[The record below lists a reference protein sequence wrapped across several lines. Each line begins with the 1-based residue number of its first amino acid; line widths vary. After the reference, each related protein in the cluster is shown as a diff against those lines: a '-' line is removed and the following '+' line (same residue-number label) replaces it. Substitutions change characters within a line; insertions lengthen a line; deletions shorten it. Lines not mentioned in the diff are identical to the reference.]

1 MTSTVITTIGSTP
14 TIGIATTTMSST
26 PKVEDLVKKAIKEA
40 LDKRKIAEV
49 YKETFPE
56 DTVASSVFEP
66 VTKSLPLSKTMLA
79 FNQTMF
85 SELIGNPSVDSKDD
99 FPVTTFFDYKWDERI
114 VSFVPSTNP
123 DYVID
128 TEIAAYIL
136 RAWELDE
143 KVLCYGPTG
152 AGKSSLVEQLCAL
165 TNRPFVRINCT
176 GDMDSSMIFGQLT
189 AKDGSTIWV
198 DGAVTDAVK
207 YGAVFAW
214 DEWDVTPPEISMG
227 LQWLL
232 EDEGKLFLKEM
243 PGSTK
248 DKQITPHEH
257 FRLVAIGNTQGQGD
271 DTGAHAGTNVQNSA
285 TLDRFGTAVY
295 IGYLDPAIEEKM
307 LTNKWGRVITG
318 KTAKELVK
326 LANLVRQGYQ
336 AGQFN
341 LTISPRSLF
350 SICKKLS
357 HGSTLKKAYKVVYL
371 NKLNDTQRKVADE
384 LFIKIY
390 GKDVT

>member
-1 MTSTVITTIGSTP
+1 
-14 TIGIATTTMSST
+14 MSST
-26 PKVEDLVKKAIKEA
+26 EKVEDLVKKALKEA
-40 LDKRKIAEV
+40 LDKRKIAATPAE
-49 YKETFPE
+49 EHME
-56 DTVASSVFEP
+56 DILDSICPRELATPAMSKLVLTSSQQWFSRVINNIDVIAADDFAVSVF
-66 VTKSLPLSKTMLA
+66 
-79 FNQTMF
+79 
-85 SELIGNPSVDSKDD
+85 DD
-99 FPVTTFFDYKWDERI
+99 FEWDDRI
-114 VSFVPSTNP
+114 ASFIPKVN
-123 DYVID
+123 DNYVID
-128 TEIAAYIL
+128 KELAANIL
-136 RAWELDE
+136 RAWELNE
-143 KVLCYGPTG
+143 KVLCFGPTG
-152 AGKSSLVEQLCAL
+152 AGKSSLIEQLCAL
-165 TNRPFVRINCT
+165 TKRPFIRINCT

-189 AKDGSTIWV
+189 AKDGSTVWV
-198 DGAVTDAVK
+198 DGAVTEAVK

-248 DKQITPHEH
+248 DKQIIPHEH

-271 DTGAHAGTNVQNSA
+271 DTGSHAGTNVQNSA

-295 IGYLDPAIEEKM
+295 VGYLSPAIEQKM
-307 LTNKWGRVITG
+307 LMNKWGSTITP
-318 KTAKELVK
+318 KAATELVK
-326 LANLVRQGYQ
+326 LANLIRQGYQ

-341 LTISPRSLF
+341 LTVSPRSLF

-357 HGSTLKKAYKVVYL
+357 YGSTLRKAYTVVYL

-390 GKDVT
+390 GDVS